1 VIAFVLAITT
11 LYFGR
16 RIFIPFALAL
26 VFSFLLSPFVGLFEK
41 IRFRRVP
48 AVIAVLVVSLALMGL
63 ATWSLA
69 GQMVAIM
76 NQLPD
81 FKDNLDEKI
90 ASLRGANTGG
100 LSKATA
106 TIQELNKELSA
117 QPKAAGQGR
126 PSRPVQVQVTPPSSG
141 FIQDLGALL
150 GPLSGPAETT
160 VIAIIFTVFMLVK
173 REDLRNRAL
182 RLAGRGQ
189 LSVMTQALDD
199 AGRRLSRY
207 LVMQFLVN
215 AGYGLA
221 YGVALY
227 LIGIPQALL
236 WGLIAG
242 LLRFVPYIGTFLGA
256 SMPVVLA
263 IAVFPGWRQAGLAF
277 GTFLV
282 LELTVSNF
290 VEPMLYGAHTGISS
304 LAILVAAVFWATLW
318 GPVGLILSTPLTV
331 CLVVLG
337 RYVPQLNFLE
347 VLLGDEPVLPPE
359 QLFYQRLVA
368 GDEEEARTIALAYLK
383 EHPVESFY
391 ESILVPALRLA
402 EHDFHNNALDDETR
416 RSILRSSAD
425 VIDDMDDQL
434 ALADSTHA
442 GEHAY
447 RNRNQCGVE
456 GLTARVACLPA
467 RSGADELVITM
478 LLQLLQYQGQYAC
491 RLKAQDLDEV
501 LAQVSRQKPSVLCIS
516 CISPFATSSARSL
529 CRHLKAAHPDLRI
542 IVGFWGFDGGDAA
555 ASERLGQNCPSF
567 VTASLSECLNQI
579 RRLSV
584 EPDAFEVAEKSKR
597 LTAPSERLAGKP

>member
-1 VIAFVLAITT
+1 MARSESSGSSKPLAVIAFVLAITT

-290 VEPMLYGAHTGISS
+290 VEPMLYGAHTGI
-304 LAILVAAVFWATLW
+304 
-318 GPVGLILSTPLTV
+318 
-331 CLVVLG
+331 
-337 RYVPQLNFLE
+337 
-347 VLLGDEPVLPPE
+347 
-359 QLFYQRLVA
+359 
-368 GDEEEARTIALAYLK
+368 
-383 EHPVESFY
+383 
-391 ESILVPALRLA
+391 
-402 EHDFHNNALDDETR
+402 
-416 RSILRSSAD
+416 
-425 VIDDMDDQL
+425 
-434 ALADSTHA
+434 
-442 GEHAY
+442 
-447 RNRNQCGVE
+447 
-456 GLTARVACLPA
+456 
-467 RSGADELVITM
+467 
-478 LLQLLQYQGQYAC
+478 
-491 RLKAQDLDEV
+491 
-501 LAQVSRQKPSVLCIS
+501 
-516 CISPFATSSARSL
+516 
-529 CRHLKAAHPDLRI
+529 
-542 IVGFWGFDGGDAA
+542 
-555 ASERLGQNCPSF
+555 
-567 VTASLSECLNQI
+567 
-579 RRLSV
+579 
-584 EPDAFEVAEKSKR
+584 
-597 LTAPSERLAGKP
+597 